1 MYLILSVPL
10 PDIIVEFWLYV
21 QYIFRWLCIQKND
34 DWMQDRIQWQD
45 VELCSETFWSTR
57 VTADREV
64 VLHAADIY
72 TSGQEEKNMHTEF
85 L

>member
-1 MYLILSVPL
+1 
-10 PDIIVEFWLYV
+10 
-21 QYIFRWLCIQKND
+21 
-34 DWMQDRIQWQD
+34 MQDRIQWQD

-72 TSGQEEKNMHTEF
+72 TSGQEEKNMHTDF